1 MELLQLKYFM
11 KVAKVQHMTKAANEL
26 YISQSSLSR
35 TINRLEED
43 LGVELFK
50 RDGRQIKLNEYGNIF
65 LKRVEKA
72 FYELEEGKI
81 EIKELLGMKSRTIT
95 VGATITMLLPD
106 VFKEFLRI
114 NPNIKFQLFQLSTK
128 EIEKRLEEG
137 TIDFA
142 ISTPP
147 IKKKGVISIPLKK
160 DKFFLAVDKD
170 HPFSK
175 KKSVKIKEIKNEPI
189 IALTTDYIF
198 QENIKNLCIEN
209 GFEPNIMF
217 ESNDIEVMFKLV
229 LDNFGVAFMPE
240 YWWDT
245 DRTNFPVKIELSD
258 VSTERTISLSWN
270 EKNTLTKDLE
280 EFKTFLIHF
289 FK

>member
-81 EIKELLGMKSRTIT
+81 EIKELFGMKSRTIT

-128 EIEKRLEEG
+128 EI
-137 TIDFA
+137 
-142 ISTPP
+142 
-147 IKKKGVISIPLKK
+147 
-160 DKFFLAVDKD
+160 
-170 HPFSK
+170 
-175 KKSVKIKEIKNEPI
+175 
-189 IALTTDYIF
+189 
-198 QENIKNLCIEN
+198 
-209 GFEPNIMF
+209 
-217 ESNDIEVMFKLV
+217 
-229 LDNFGVAFMPE
+229 
-240 YWWDT
+240 
-245 DRTNFPVKIELSD
+245 
-258 VSTERTISLSWN
+258 
-270 EKNTLTKDLE
+270 
-280 EFKTFLIHF
+280 
-289 FK
+289 